1 MSSRI
6 MSKVYLWMSVGL
18 AITFITGSIVANNP
32 SALFAIFS
40 NYTPIILAIIEIGL
54 VIFLSARITK
64 MNSTTAKIVFII
76 YSIVTGLTFSSIFLL
91 YNISSIMAIFLVTAL
106 IMFIFSFLGS
116 VINID
121 LTKISTYLFMALIG
135 IIIISIIN
143 IFVGSTGLEMFASIV
158 ALIVFIIYI
167 AFDVQN
173 VKQLAESDYMNE
185 ENLAIYGA
193 LQLYLD
199 FINIFLYLL
208 KLFGKDN

>member
-1 MSSRI
+1 MSSKI

-54 VIFLSARITK
+54 VIYLSARITK

-76 YSIVTGLTFSSIFLL
+76 YSIVTGLTFSSIFLV

-116 VINID
+116 VINMD

-135 IIIISIIN
+135 IIIVSIIN
-143 IFVGSTGLEMFASIV
+143 IFVGSTGLEMFVSIV

-208 KLFGKDN
+208 RLFGKDN